1 MGKAHTSNLK
11 TDGEELIGSTIQASS
26 AKIFGQAIPN
36 SPNLTLYDTQGTPK
50 TVEYV
55 QFTLTAIAGT
65 TYNASGA
72 NGGAGSDTGED
83 SQSSGAH
90 AYAFVMDSNYE
101 GQTDDDNGK
110 AGNGVFDNSKV
121 LHQTLGALQIVP
133 PLFSTSSPNPYVVK
147 IYTDDGGSLGDEITP
162 ADNIDWYVDT
172 YSGILFVQDFNSGK
186 IPAHARAFIYVGDM
200 GSEAGTYTAGS
211 GLTLSGNQF
220 SLTTNSLT
228 IGSTS
233 VALGGT
239 AGSLAGLSSVTLTG
253 DPSSS
258 LQAATKQYVDT
269 KVQGLDIKD
278 SVRVASTGNVDISTL
293 NNGDTLDGVAIATGE
308 RVLLKNQTNP
318 VQNGIYEIGATEGS
332 TARAS
337 DMAATSEVAGAF
349 TFVEEGTNADMG
361 FVCTTNDA
369 SDTVGTHSLAFVQ
382 FSGAGQIT
390 AGAGLSKATNT
401 LSVNVDD
408 STIEVNGSDQLQVKN
423 SGIVA
428 AKIAN
433 SAVTTDKV
441 AADAINGT
449 KIADDAIGAE
459 HIATN
464 AVTSDGIAADA
475 VGSSEIA
482 ANAVISAKIVD
493 DAVITSKIN
502 NTAVTFAK
510 IQDVAA
516 NSILIRNANS
526 AGVLSEL
533 AIPDTQIMI
542 GDGDGMV
549 AAALSGDVTMTNA
562 GAVTIANN
570 TINAAKLADDA
581 VDTAAIVDS
590 AVTNAKL
597 QNSAVTLAPGA
608 GLATLGSV
616 SLGGSLTVAVDGVLE
631 DLDTLG
637 IPGSDG
643 QIIVATGEG
652 AFQYESGATARASLG
667 LTIGTH
673 VQAQDPELQALAGLT
688 SAANK
693 VPMFSGSGTATVVD
707 FQDDDTFAA
716 TSATAVASSESV
728 KAYVD
733 AQIAS
738 QDLDMQIDGGSDFAV
753 DLNTEKLNIAAG
765 EGIDVAQGL
774 DAGVHTV
781 TISSEDAT
789 SANKGIASFSTDNFS
804 VTSGAVTIKDGGV
817 VTAELADDAVTAAKL
832 ANNAV
837 DTASIVDAN
846 VTNAKLANSAIT
858 LVQGDG
864 MAALGSVSLGSN
876 ITLATSVAQNH
887 VTSVGTLSSLTVS
900 GDLTVD
906 TSTLKVDSTDNRV
919 GVGTASPG
927 TMLQVEGSD
936 PYLTLKNS
944 TAENTDGGA
953 ETKIIFEDHS
963 NTSLAQIQASH
974 DGTADDTKGDLI
986 FSTHSGDL
994 LKERLRIDSSGN
1006 VGIGTINPGTRLQ
1019 VNGENPYL
1027 TLKNTTDEN
1036 TDGGA
1041 ESKIIFEDHSG
1052 TSLAQIQ
1059 ASHDGTADDTKGDL
1073 IFSTHDGSALNEAL
1087 RIDSTGHLIFQ
1098 KGYISSPSVLVNASD
1113 SPLTGQMWVKIAR
1126 QDSDYSSGQTS
1137 QGIFLVTF
1145 VGREGVAERG
1155 TKSTY
1160 IITVKF
1166 TATINSP
1173 YYLASGTHITA
1184 DAIDAGDLDGFDP
1197 ANDILITH
1205 EQDSTPAFEVWV
1217 RSRETHKHCYCTYL
1231 GGTNNVDNTN
1241 YSNLAPIIQTN
1252 QTPANSITSLGNEIA
1267 GTWVSKVYSK
1277 LGVGTSVHDS
1287 PLYVYGNISDEYV
1300 ATIDNDQ
1307 GSNSHG
1313 LKITSDGTGTGTNL
1327 FDIESGATTH
1337 VRVRGD
1343 GRVGMGKITSLPAA
1357 RLTLEGAG
1365 GDVALS
1371 IDEYIQ
1377 HTGDSDTTIR
1387 FRDNRITFSA
1397 GGLSMFDIEKK
1408 GSAPHEITVNN
1419 GGNDVDFIVK
1429 GNGSNAGNP
1438 LLKCDASTGRVG
1450 FNGRGTPIAEI
1461 DVAGKIAITAESATP
1476 DQPSDGQGYLY
1487 TKAGGG
1493 LYWRSYDMGET
1504 SLTAGSRSK
1513 ATYEVT
1519 SSHGTGTP
1527 LPVPGINF
1535 STAAFN
1541 NERIDVYVNGQ
1552 LLTSGASKDYTL
1564 LGSDNES
1571 VNFNFNLEK
1580 EDIVTAIVT

>member
-1 MGKAHTSNLK
+1 MAGKSNRTSILFSQKKLMGKAHTSNLK
-11 TDGEELIGSTIQASS
+11 TDGEELIGSTVQASS

-36 SPNLTLYDTQGTPK
+36 SPNQTLYSVQGSPG

-72 NGGAGSDTGED
+72 NGGAGSDSGEN

-101 GQTDDDNGK
+101 GQTNNSKSD
-110 AGNGVFDNSKV
+110 NGVFDNSKV
-121 LHQTLGALQIVP
+121 VHQTLGALQIVP
-133 PLFSTSSPNPYVVK
+133 PLFSTTTPNPYVVK
-147 IYTDDGGSLGDEITP
+147 IYTDDGGSVGDEITP

-172 YSGILFVQDFNSGK
+172 YTGILFVQDYDSGK
-186 IPAHARAFIYVGDM
+186 VPGHARAFIYVGDM
-200 GSEAGTYTAGS
+200 ASESGGNTYTAGS
-211 GLTLSGNQF
+211 GLTLTGKQF
-220 SLTTNSLT
+220 SLTNNSIT

-233 VALGGT
+233 VALGAT
-239 AGSLAGLSSVTLTG
+239 AASLAGLSSVTLTG

-269 KVQGLDIKD
+269 KVQGLDIKH

-293 NNGDTLDGVAIATGE
+293 NNGDTLDGVAVATGE

-318 VQNGIYEIGATEGS
+318 VQNGIYEIGASEGS

-337 DMAATSEVAGAF
+337 DMAAASEAAGAF
-349 TFVEEGTNADMG
+349 TFVEEGTSADMG

-390 AGAGLSKATNT
+390 AGSGLSKATNT

-408 STIEVNGSDQLQVKN
+408 STVEVNGSDQIQVKN
-423 SGIVA
+423 SGVVT
-428 AKIAN
+428 AKIADG
-433 SAVTTDKV
+433 AVTSDKI
-441 AADAINGT
+441 AADAINGS
-449 KIADDAIGAE
+449 KIADDAIDAE

-475 VGSSEIA
+475 VGSSEISA
-482 ANAVISAKIVD
+482 SAVISAKISD
-493 DAVITSKIN
+493 NAVITSKIN

-510 IQDVAA
+510 IQDVSA

-570 TINAAKLADDA
+570 AINAAKLADDA

-597 QNSAVTLAPGA
+597 QHSAVTLAPGA

-637 IPGSDG
+637 IPASDG

-673 VQAQDPELQALAGLT
+673 VQAQDAELQALAGLT

-693 VPMFSGSGTATVVD
+693 VPMFSGSGTATVLD

-733 AQIAS
+733 SQISS

-765 EGIDVAQGL
+765 EGIDVAQAL
-774 DAGVHTV
+774 DAGVHTI

-804 VTSGAVTIKDGGV
+804 VSSGAVTIKDGGV
-817 VTAELADDAVTAAKL
+817 VTAELADNAVTAAKL
-832 ANNAV
+832 ANDAV
-837 DTASIVDAN
+837 DTDAIVDAN
-846 VTNAKLANSAIT
+846 VTNAKLENSAIT
-858 LVQGDG
+858 LTQGAG
-864 MAALGSVSLGSN
+864 MAALGAVSLGSN
-876 ITLATSVAQNH
+876 ITLATSAAQNH
-887 VTSVGTLSSLTVS
+887 VTSVGTLTSLSVS

-906 TSTLKVDSTDNRV
+906 TNTLKVDSTNNKV
-919 GVGTASPG
+919 GIGTVSPG
-927 TMLQVEGSD
+927 TMMQIEGSD

-963 NTSLAQIQASH
+963 DTTLAQIQASH
-974 DGTADDTKGDLI
+974 DGTDDDTKGDLI

-1041 ESKIIFEDHSG
+1041 ESKIIFEDHSDTTLAQIQASHAG
-1052 TSLAQIQ
+1052 SDDDTKGYLSLSTHDGSSLNEAFRIDSTGKVGIGTTSPGYKLDVNGDIRVRGNDIRDNSGNKAITFDGSANVSIPNNMDVAGTFGIGTSSPGTQFQMDGSSPYFTLRNTTDENTDGGAESKIIFEDHSNTSLAQIQ
-1059 ASHDGTADDTKGDL
+1059 ASHDGSADDTKGDL
-1073 IFSTHDGSALNEAL
+1073 IFSTHDGTSLNEAM
-1087 RIDSTGHLIFQ
+1087 RIDSGGHLTFQ
-1098 KGYISSPSVLVNASD
+1098 KGYISSPSVLVNGTSN
-1113 SPLTGQMWVKIAR
+1113 PFIGLNWVKFAR
-1126 QDSDYSSGQTS
+1126 QDTDFSSGQTS
-1137 QGIFLVTF
+1137 QGIFLLTF
-1145 VGREGVAERG
+1145 VGREGVEERA
-1155 TKSTY
+1155 TRSTY
-1160 IITVKF
+1160 IVTVKF
-1166 TATINSP
+1166 TTSANSP
-1173 YYLASGTHITA
+1173 FYLSSGTYLTVDPL
-1184 DAIDAGDLDGFDP
+1184 DASDLDGFDP
-1197 ANDILITH
+1197 TSDIAITH
-1205 EQDSTPAFEVWV
+1205 ESDNTPVYEVWV
-1217 RSRETHKHCYCTYL
+1217 RSRETHKHLYCTYL
-1231 GGTNNVDNTN
+1231 GGTNNVDNAN
-1241 YSNLAPIIQTN
+1241 YTNLAPVIQTG
-1252 QTPANSITSLGNEIA
+1252 QVPGNSITSLGNIIYGTFATKTYAKAGIA
-1267 GTWVSKVYSK
+1267 
-1277 LGVGTSVHDS
+1277 TS
-1287 PLYVYGNISDEYV
+1287 
-1300 ATIDNDQ
+1300 
-1307 GSNSHG
+1307 
-1313 LKITSDGTGTGTNL
+1313 
-1327 FDIESGATTH
+1327 
-1337 VRVRGD
+1337 
-1343 GRVGMGKITSLPAA
+1343 
-1357 RLTLEGAG
+1357 
-1365 GDVALS
+1365 
-1371 IDEYIQ
+1371 
-1377 HTGDSDTTIR
+1377 
-1387 FRDNRITFSA
+1387 
-1397 GGLSMFDIEKK
+1397 
-1408 GSAPHEITVNN
+1408 
-1419 GGNDVDFIVK
+1419 
-1429 GNGSNAGNP
+1429 
-1438 LLKCDASTGRVG
+1438 
-1450 FNGRGTPIAEI
+1450 TPIAEL
-1461 DVAGKIAITAESATP
+1461 DVAGKIAITEESATP
-1476 DQPSDGQGYLY
+1476 AQPSDGQGFLY

-1493 LYWRSYDMGET
+1493 LYWRSFDMVET

-1519 SSHGTGTP
+1519 SSHATGTP